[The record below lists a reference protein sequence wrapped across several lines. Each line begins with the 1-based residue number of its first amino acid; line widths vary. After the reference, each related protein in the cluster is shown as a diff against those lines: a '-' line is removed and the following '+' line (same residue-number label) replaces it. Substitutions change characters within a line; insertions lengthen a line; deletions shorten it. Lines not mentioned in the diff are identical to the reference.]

1 MIFPC
6 FVIAYSVLLSGGFKI
21 APLAEVSSDGQTSV
35 VTETKNRARL
45 TDARIS
51 DIVTQLTNDKIYMST
66 TPESPYLRLGF
77 HIAASYDSV
86 QGQGGWGELPTRAT
100 LQKEGLLDDIMIVY
114 WDVLE
119 SYYESTESIQD
130 MSKADFMSFAIY
142 MYSKTG
148 IFTPNVT
155 WRAGRPDST
164 DNAGSHMITGRP
176 SMGPGMDT
184 TYKPQPSMTIPAY
197 LREWFGRLGIHDDEE
212 IVLLMSSHAA
222 GSARGMPYLGEFPGT
237 YINSNNISESSVS
250 CGVIGCYMDG
260 LLTKNWVLGCPES
273 CRTCQWP
280 TESLHSDTDSGDESP
295 MSVFNVK
302 DPYNTT
308 SQHAPKNYTDSNMWG
323 THCAKTLRKLGLY
336 EFTDAESQS
345 MMRLPIEMAL
355 LRDYNFRSIMT
366 KFTTLNDKVLVR
378 IFANAYSKM
387 LEVGVP
393 EGQLYDVA
401 QINGTVPPFSGF
413 A

>member
-1 MIFPC
+1 MILPC
-6 FVIAYSVLLSGGFKI
+6 FVIAYSFLLSGGVKLQ
-21 APLAEVSSDGQTSV
+21 PHEEVRCEGQTSSL
-35 VTETKNRARL
+35 TERANRIRL

-51 DIVTQLTNDKIYMST
+51 EIVIQLTNDKVYMST
-66 TPESPYLRLGF
+66 TPESPWLRLGF
-77 HIAASYDSV
+77 HVAASYDRV

-100 LQKEGLLDDIMIVY
+100 LKQEGLLDDILIVY

-119 SYYESTESIQD
+119 SYYEATESIQD

-155 WRAGRPDST
+155 WRAGRPDAPE
-164 DNAGSHMITGRP
+164 NAGSHMFQGRP
-176 SMGPGMDT
+176 SMGHGLDT
-184 TYKPQPSMTIPAY
+184 SYKPQPNMTGASY
-197 LREWFGRLGIHDDEE
+197 LRQWFGRLGILEDGE
-212 IVLLMSSHAA
+212 IVLLMSAHAA

-237 YINSNNISESSVS
+237 YINSNNISDSSVS
-250 CGVIGCYMDG
+250 CGVLGCYMDG
-260 LLTKNWVLGCPES
+260 LLTNTWVVGCPTS

-280 TESLHSDTDSGDESP
+280 TGSLHTDADSRGQDA
-295 MSVFNVK
+295 MRVYNVK

-308 SQHAPKNYTDSNMWG
+308 AEHAPANYSHPNMWG
-323 THCAKTLRKLGLY
+323 VHCSKNLRKLDLY
-336 EFTDAESQS
+336 EFTDAESRS

-355 LRDYNFRSIMT
+355 LSDHKFRSIMT
-366 KFTTLNDKVLVR
+366 KLTTLNDKDLVS
-378 IFANAYSKM
+378 IFGSAYSKM
-387 LEVGVP
+387 LEVGVS

-401 QINGTVPPFSGF
+401 QIDGTMPPFSGF